1 MLAPLHWH
9 SKFPQFFCIHL
20 GYAQCNIESPWN
32 PYKYCT
38 MKISEEDMRAN
49 TMYRASHPFRWRS
62 FAGAE
67 GCQHWGPI
75 LCGTLLASGFS
86 GKTPVGHHGLMAAFG
101 IEVCH
106 PSLASNTV
114 RLLWLNWASCTEA
127 VLMPKLSVTLRK
139 QLVVRTHRIN
149 RTLPWGGR
157 LGGQSLL
164 APAVWRF
171 GFEHGTSCLALSKQL
186 GQEVAWEGEADGLKK
201 AVAHGFQE
209 QRHAVGCTCF
219 HVRDIVTKTN
229 LQDYGPRCFFWL
241 KSWTCGCFLQRWYV
255 FIHIYSLI
263 MKKVGESLT
272 TKFARYFCW
281 QKLGHW
287 VANCWPYKVLSFLLT
302 LRRSLAAWAIGA
314 IG

>member
-1 MLAPLHWH
+1 MPRYRACWKMDFLQLKKLDNAFSKNCGEFPLQIFMLAPLHWH

-49 TMYRASHPFRWRS
+49 TMYRAGHPFRWRS

-101 IEVCH
+101 VEVCH

-139 QLVVRTHRIN
+139 QLQLDSSLDPQNQSHPSVRR
-149 RTLPWGGR
+149 
-157 LGGQSLL
+157 
-164 APAVWRF
+164 
-171 GFEHGTSCLALSKQL
+171 
-186 GQEVAWEGEADGLKK
+186 
-201 AVAHGFQE
+201 
-209 QRHAVGCTCF
+209 
-219 HVRDIVTKTN
+219 
-229 LQDYGPRCFFWL
+229 
-241 KSWTCGCFLQRWYV
+241 
-255 FIHIYSLI
+255 
-263 MKKVGESLT
+263 
-272 TKFARYFCW
+272 
-281 QKLGHW
+281 
-287 VANCWPYKVLSFLLT
+287 
-302 LRRSLAAWAIGA
+302 
-314 IG
+314 